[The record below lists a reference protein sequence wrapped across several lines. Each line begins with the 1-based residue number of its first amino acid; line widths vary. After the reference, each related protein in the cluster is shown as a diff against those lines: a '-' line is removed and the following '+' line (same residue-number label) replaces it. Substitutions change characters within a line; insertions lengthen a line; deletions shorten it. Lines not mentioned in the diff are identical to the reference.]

1 MRNHNM
7 TRINGNRLKKELAD
21 RDLSLTILSEDIG
34 YSKTYIS
41 KCCQTGFMRKSGV
54 EAIEA
59 KTGILAETFVDPDP
73 IVEKIPVEIPED
85 AGKII
90 VDRDVLEDIIRVGV
104 AKGIEDAQNTIFGAF
119 YGALKLYKNGGE
131 KNG

>member
-7 TRINGNRLKKELAD
+7 TRINGDRLKKELVD
-21 RDLSLTILSEDIG
+21 RELAHTVVSEEIG
-34 YSKTYIS
+34 YSKSYIT
-41 KCCQTGFMRKSGV
+41 KCCQTGFMRKSAI

-59 KTGILAETFVDPDP
+59 KTGIPADTYVDPDP
-73 IVEKIPVEIPED
+73 IVEEIPADIPED

-90 VDRDVLEDIIRVGV
+90 IDRDILEDIIRAGV
-104 AKGIEDAQNTIFGAF
+104 AKGIEEAQNTIFGAF